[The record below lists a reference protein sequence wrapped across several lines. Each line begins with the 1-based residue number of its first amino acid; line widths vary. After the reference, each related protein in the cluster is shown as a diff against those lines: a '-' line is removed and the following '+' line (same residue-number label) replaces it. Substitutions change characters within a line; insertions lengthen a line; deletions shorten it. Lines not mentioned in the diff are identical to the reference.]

1 MDGFQPDELPSFASN
16 VFIIFSNEWKLNMI
30 VYLEKESTTVE
41 FRFIFSSVGNG
52 DGYMPAEIL
61 AVSD

>member
-1 MDGFQPDELPSFASN
+1 
-16 VFIIFSNEWKLNMI
+16 MI

-61 AVSD
+61 AVSPINIFSIQLKIEFIKQ

>member
-1 MDGFQPDELPSFASN
+1 
-16 VFIIFSNEWKLNMI
+16 MI